1 MTSSAH
7 RPHWRA
13 LALAGLLALTLALTW
28 ADGAMAATDAGPGA
42 ARDDDG
48 GTPRTRIL
56 GRIDE
61 KDRVTLTGN
70 RHPRLKGAEDQG
82 KADDAQVV
90 NRMILSLMPDAA
102 QQAALDAWLAD
113 SRNPAS
119 PHFGQWLSPKDY
131 EARFGVSDQDIATV
145 VAWLQQ
151 QGFTVDEVPAGR
163 RSIVFSGAVRHIRS
177 AFQTEMRHYKVGAT
191 RHLANASEPTL
202 PEALS
207 GVVSGVVSLH
217 DFRSRPMQVNRRPAP
232 TYTSGTGTH
241 AMAASDF
248 HTIYNVQP
256 LLNQGING
264 AGRSIAILGRTNIV
278 MGDIQQFRTTMG
290 LPANL
295 PQIILN
301 GADPGRQ
308 TGDEGES
315 DLDLEWAGAV
325 APAATIK
332 FITSASTASTDGID
346 LSAQY
351 AVSNNVA
358 DVISL
363 SYGLCEADLGT
374 AAATFYHGL
383 WQQATAQGM
392 TVFVSSGDSGA
403 ADCDAGD
410 AVTATR
416 GKAVNGLCTSPYA
429 TCVGGTQ
436 FNDTAN
442 PALYWSAANTGTLGS
457 ALGYIPEVVWNESG
471 STSGGSGLWAS
482 GGGASTIF
490 TKPSWQTGLGVPN
503 DGKRDVPDVSL
514 TAAAH
519 DGYLV
524 YSSDNTTSTRNLYTF
539 GGTSA
544 SAPSFAGLM
553 ALVNQQSGAR
563 QGHANPRF
571 YQLAALQ
578 ASGGPS
584 YFHRVVG
591 GNNSVP
597 GTTGFAASTSTTT
610 PTYNQATGLG
620 SVDAHVLVTQWS
632 GILPTTTTTVTASTA
647 TSAFGQSVSISVNVS
662 GSGSATPGGTV
673 QFKDGSADL
682 GVPLALSG
690 GSATLNVSSLSTG
703 SHSLTAVYAGDAL
716 NGASVSAALPFTVTP
731 APTVVSVLSSKAS
744 SVVGEAVVFTAQ
756 LSGKSV
762 GGSLLFMDGNTPLA
776 SVPIVSCPVS
786 FSTSALV
793 LGSHSITVVYA
804 GDANNQPSTSAAI
817 TQVVGAAPV
826 TTSTMLSASSSAITR
841 GQAVTL
847 TATVSGQAPGGSVQ
861 FMDGAVALGSPAA
874 LNNGVA
880 SLSTNALAVGSHSIT
895 ASYAG
900 DAANAPSVSG
910 ATVVS
915 VSKAATTT
923 SLTSSAPSVATGQSV
938 TLSVAIA
945 GQSPTGGVSF
955 MEGSLVLG
963 TATLNASGIAS
974 AVINGLSDGTHNVTA
989 VYSGDANN
997 AASSSPV
1004 LVQTVGGSANGGD
1017 SGDSDVPLPPWS
1029 YGLLGLI
1036 LLSMMGRSQPRMKS

>member
-1 MTSSAH
+1 MTSTAH

-13 LALAGLLALTLALTW
+13 IALVGLLALTLADSAL
-28 ADGAMAATDAGPGA
+28 AAPDAAPGA
-42 ARDDDG
+42 ARDDG

-61 KDRVTLTGN
+61 KDRVALTGN
-70 RHPRLKGAEDQG
+70 RHPRLQGAEDQG

-90 NRMILSLMPDAA
+90 KRMILSLMPDAA

-145 VAWLQQ
+145 VAWLQK
-151 QGFTVDEVPAGR
+151 QGFTVDEIPAGR
-163 RSIVFSGAVRHIRS
+163 RSIVFSGAVKHIRS

-191 RHLANASEPTL
+191 RHLANASEPTI

-232 TYTSGTGTH
+232 AYTSGTGSH

-248 HTIYNVQP
+248 HTLYNVQP
-256 LLNQGING
+256 LLNQGIDG

-290 LPANL
+290 LSANL

-332 FITSASTASTDGID
+332 FITSASTASTDGVD

-403 ADCDAGD
+403 ADCDAGN
-410 AVTATR
+410 ATTATR

-436 FNDTAN
+436 FDDTAN

-482 GGGASTIF
+482 GGGASTVF

-514 TAAAH
+514 TAASH

-524 YSSDNTTSTRNLYTF
+524 YSSDNATSTRGLYTF

-563 QGHANPRF
+563 QGNANPRF

-584 YFHRVVG
+584 YFHRVTA

-610 PTYNQATGLG
+610 PTYNLATGLG
-620 SVDAHVLVTQWS
+620 SVDANVLVTQWS
-632 GILPTTTTTVTASTA
+632 GILPATTTTVTTSSA
-647 TSAFGQSVSISVNVS
+647 TSPFGQSVSFSANVA
-662 GSGSATPGGTV
+662 GSGSTTPSGTV

-682 GVPLALSG
+682 GAPLALAG
-690 GSATLNVSSLSTG
+690 GSATLNTSSLSTG
-703 SHSLTAVYAGDAL
+703 SHSFTAVYAGDAL

-762 GGSLLFMDGNTPLA
+762 GGSLLFMDGSTPLA

-786 FSTSALV
+786 FSTSALA
-793 LGSHSITVVYA
+793 LGSHSISVVYV

-817 TQVVGAAPV
+817 TQVVSAAPV
-826 TTSTMLSASSSAITR
+826 TTATTLSASSGAITR

-847 TATVSGQAPGGSVQ
+847 TATVSGSVPGQAPSGSVQ

-900 DAANAPSVSG
+900 DAANAPSMSG

-923 SLTSSAPSVATGQSV
+923 TLTSSAPSVATGQSV
-938 TLSVAIA
+938 TLSVTIA

-955 MEGSLVLG
+955 MEGGVVLG
-963 TATLNASGIAS
+963 TATLNAASTAS

-989 VYSGDANN
+989 QYSGDANN
-997 AASSSPV
+997 AASSSQV
-1004 LVQTVGGSANGGD
+1004 LVQTVGGSANGD